1 MEDQNIINARVGA
14 PLKTPTGW
22 KDDYKNKKYHL
33 QYYYAHKTVIKC
45 DCCGKEN
52 INRATIMSHK
62 KSRKCIDTV
71 KIRKLEDQLN
81 QLKTINEII

>member
-1 MEDQNIINARVGA
+1 MDNQDIKKKVGA
-14 PLKTPTGW
+14 PMKTENGW

-45 DCCGKEN
+45 DFCGKEN

-62 KSRKCIDTV
+62 RSKKCADIV
-71 KIRKLEDQLN
+71 KIKNLENQLN
-81 QLKTINEII
+81 QLVVDEII

>member
-1 MEDQNIINARVGA
+1 MDNQDIKKGVGA
-14 PLKTPTGW
+14 PKKTESGW

-33 QYYYAHKTVIKC
+33 QYYYAHKTTIKC

-71 KIRKLEDQLN
+71 KIKKLQDELN
-81 QLKTINEII
+81 QLKTFNETI